1 MKWSGIIAVAA
12 AVCLSVNASAQ
23 QTRTAKGTEI
33 YVIPKNMTLDR
44 AEAVAVEQAK
54 LRIIADNFG
63 TIVGSSSTMTLSN
76 KNGVSQSEIFT
87 FGETEVKGEWLE
99 TLDGPH
105 VERKVVNNEFVLEV
119 TISGKIREIVS
130 APVLFRSK
138 VLRNGITDNCESDS
152 FKQNDYMYMSFQ
164 SPQEGYLSIY
174 ITDGKDVQCLY
185 PYNGLSADYMKVE
198 ADKRYVF
205 FSRENSGDIDPLRV
219 TRCRLGCKEDNEY
232 NRIYLVFSPNR
243 YSKAIDYSASEGNMP
258 RMLSFEQF
266 HAWLSKIRR
275 LDGELT
281 CKPFD
286 IVINK

>member
-105 VERKVVNNEFVLEV
+105 VERKVVNKKVIKEKIKPVQKDDGGFLIMGTYS
-119 TISGKIREIVS
+119 TIGMCG
-130 APVLFRSK
+130 
-138 VLRNGITDNCESDS
+138 LRMGYVKK
-152 FKQNDYMYMSFQ
+152 FG
-164 SPQEGYLSIY
+164 GYLSY
-174 ITDGKDVQCLY
+174 SDTFYDGMLNQWSATLGGMVRAASWLY
-185 PYNGLSADYMKVE
+185 PYVGAGFGWLYWPEYGGHYSYGMVPVEVGAMLKFGPVTLSAAVE
-198 ADKRYVF
+198 PNYVF
-205 FSRENSGDIDPLRV
+205 NKGVL
-219 TRCRLGCKEDNEY
+219 C
-232 NRIYLVFSPNR
+232 
-243 YSKAIDYSASEGNMP
+243 
-258 RMLSFEQF
+258 SFEF
-266 HAWLSKIRR
+266 
-275 LDGELT
+275 GVGF
-281 CKPFD
+281 CF
-286 IVINK
+286 